1 MSENST
7 AHDGDL
13 VDDATADA
21 LDDDLNRDDAEGLAA
36 DRAAEADDVMRELA
50 ETRRRLAEVPAA
62 QVIANHAMGLF
73 ELAAIHLSA
82 GKEHLPE
89 GALAIDAMGA
99 LVEGLADRLGPQES
113 VLKDA
118 LAQIRLAFVQVK
130 ATHAD

>member
-1 MSENST
+1 MPDSGP
-7 AHDGDL
+7 GD
-13 VDDATADA
+13 VG
-21 LDDDLNRDDAEGLAA
+21 DDDLNVDDPEGLEA
-36 DRAAEADDVMRELA
+36 DRLAQADDVLAELA

-99 LVEGLADRLGPQES
+99 IVEGLESRLGTQET

-130 ATHAD
+130 ATHAS

>member
-7 AHDGDL
+7 AHDGDVL
-13 VDDATADA
+13 P
-21 LDDDLNRDDAEGLAA
+21 DDLNVDDPEGLDA
-36 DRAAEADDVMRELA
+36 DQVAQAEEVMRELA

-62 QVIANHAMGLF
+62 QVITNHAMGLF

-89 GALAIDAMGA
+89 AALAIDAMGA
-99 LVEGLADRLGPQES
+99 VVEGLAGRLGAQET

-130 ATHAD
+130 ATLTD